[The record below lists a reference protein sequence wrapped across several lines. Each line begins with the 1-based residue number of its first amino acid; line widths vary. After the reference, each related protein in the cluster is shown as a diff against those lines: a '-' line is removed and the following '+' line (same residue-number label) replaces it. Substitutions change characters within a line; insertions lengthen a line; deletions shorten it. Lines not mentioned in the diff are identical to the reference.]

1 MFAKPFEG
9 SVIRSDRLDGI
20 GELFERHGGGVHTIK
35 HFPGK
40 HDALHVADVSGFDL
54 KADGETRQG
63 IGVSHSGSEAA
74 GTFEKSTERTPGQLT
89 DRVAQLF
96 STDNP
101 EKGDEQAEER
111 WASRTSIVA
120 GMRNGPTFVGVG
132 LLDLSGRLPTLPHTC
147 ACSTIGAEG
156 LNFRVRDGN
165 GWDPLAMVTQH
176 LVASS
181 TEADATELVLLSL
194 CCQELLAEYL
204 NN

>member
-1 MFAKPFEG
+1 MWCWGLSLPQG
-9 SVIRSDRLDGI
+9 S
-20 GELFERHGGGVHTIK
+20 
-35 HFPGK
+35 GK
-40 HDALHVADVSGFDL
+40 LYPV
-54 KADGETRQG
+54 
-63 IGVSHSGSEAA
+63 
-74 GTFEKSTERTPGQLT
+74 
-89 DRVAQLF
+89 RVANQ
-96 STDNP
+96 
-101 EKGDEQAEER
+101 EQAEAH
-111 WASRTSIVA
+111 WTSRTSIVA
-120 GMRNGPTFVGVG
+120 GMRKGPTFVGLG

-204 NN
+204 NNRIFDGIRLPRLSVMLSAS